1 MLLNLAT
8 VHDKSL
14 EPFALS
20 LMLHGSLTDR
30 EDAPIPATGGDVAI
44 PATGGK
50 SNSEIRDHHET
61 LTESDHQMNLF
72 SAPFKF
78 ICKVRYKWLLVIITN
93 NQ

>member
-1 MLLNLAT
+1 M
-8 VHDKSL
+8 HQC
-14 EPFALS
+14 
-20 LMLHGSLTDR
+20 
-30 EDAPIPATGGDVAI
+30 PIPATEGGVST
-44 PATGGK
+44 PAEGGE
-50 SNSEIRDHHET
+50 SNSEIRDPHAET

>member
-14 EPFALS
+14 EPFALY

-30 EDAPIPATGGDVAI
+30 ENAPIPATGGDVAT
-44 PATGGK
+44 PAERGE
-50 SNSEIRDHHET
+50 SSSEIKDSHDT
-61 LTESDHQMNLF
+61 LTGSDHQMNLF

-78 ICKVRYKWLLVIITN
+78 ICEVRYKWLLVIITN
-93 NQ
+93 NH